1 MNQDFTS
8 YIKGGW
14 LLRKAWKIYEQ
25 SYKVIKERAEKK
37 HNSCTNECTA
47 ATPSDVSVSPE
58 TSSIPSMCSD
68 AMSDPDL
75 TLLSGLGT
83 GRLLGS
89 VSFGY
94 GLFQLCISMVPP
106 KLLKVIE
113 FLGFEGDR
121 DTGLEALEYSSQTDD
136 MKAPLA
142 T

>member
-1 MNQDFTS
+1 MTS
-8 YIKGGW
+8 DSVG
-14 LLRKAWKIYEQ
+14 
-25 SYKVIKERAEKK
+25 
-37 HNSCTNECTA
+37 NPD
-47 ATPSDVSVSPE
+47 ATS
-58 TSSIPSMCSD
+58 
-68 AMSDPDL
+68 
-75 TLLSGLGT
+75 LSGAET

-121 DTGLEALEYSSQTDD
+121 DTGLDALEFACQSDD

>member
-1 MNQDFTS
+1 M
-8 YIKGGW
+8 IK
-14 LLRKAWKIYEQ
+14 Q
-25 SYKVIKERAEKK
+25 RAEKK
-37 HNSCTNECTA
+37 RDSCANDCTV

-68 AMSDPDL
+68 TMSGLDL
-75 TLLSGLGT
+75 TQLSGLGT

>member
-1 MNQDFTS
+1 MNET
-8 YIKGGW
+8 
-14 LLRKAWKIYEQ
+14 
-25 SYKVIKERAEKK
+25 K
-37 HNSCTNECTA
+37 HDHCSDGSTA
-47 ATPSDVSVSPE
+47 GTPSGGSVSPD
-58 TSSIPSMCSD
+58 TPSIPSMSSD
-68 AMSDPDL
+68 A
-75 TLLSGLGT
+75 TLAGT
-83 GRLLGS
+83 GTSRLLGS

-121 DTGLEALEYSSQTDD
+121 DTGLEALEYASLTDD